1 MKQIEE
7 KIMMLN
13 VSEQPKQEIETKP
26 ATTVTVTQLASTP
39 LVNEREKMPLDPD
52 LTPARPKE
60 VTIVLVEQAPL
71 TLTQRALQ
79 NYFDKHYSE
88 LFLNDISPQE
98 RLKSLTDFSK
108 EIKSSIDKVIA
119 VRGKEKQLKVQHA
132 QISRLLEV
140 FETNDSY
147 KYKRQYFYQLTA
159 EHSAAFKLLLDLSS
173 SEEKN
178 ALNAIID
185 AQKANSRNSTI
196 LYGASVL
203 FSPVI
208 VMSRLILSQKNQD
221 YWASLA
227 PVTLDAQA
235 KALIKEVAK
244 SVLTNLN
251 SELVK
256 VGAERNEKENAA
268 SLDDLQ
274 FKQLIKAE
282 ASESL
287 LMLAQAN
294 TVTQSYEEL
303 ASALTIRDEPFVS
316 VKAEIQNELQQSYVA
331 QLQGAVDEKVK
342 IDTLVATM
350 RSKVKE
356 LEALLVL
363 KSKKEGVLLQINPL
377 ESLMNVFNQHS
388 TNRLIGPVANEPL
401 LKLQSKLDELDREIN
416 IVAQRLS
423 SNHVQQRDLY
433 TLISINELKEL
444 ITTNSVAK
452 EFDRLLLSIVTE
464 APGFS
469 EPLSSEKTAIDY
481 FIERYRAVVTHDSED
496 EERRLAN
503 LGARLTQVESLLGSL
518 LSARNEHDSLALK
531 VAQVRDMHQ
540 VLSSHNANPLLLN
553 LVVERL
559 HTLDEQFTAA
569 RRKRDSVINQLALGN
584 EDLKQHL
591 IQENSAEL
599 LKILEVNKAAKECI
613 EQYKLLKD
621 KINLLSQIN
630 LGARVLDSYVYE
642 HTTWWVKLTDFLAK
656 FFSIFKT
663 DASKMIDQA
672 KELKTELIKSKAQC
686 EQEIDAHIYV
696 IKEDSAVGND
706 LLADLPDQHHYE
718 SIKTD
723 LDDLNVDKTMS
734 LLSRVSLF
742 KPKSKPVEMKPDNLT
757 SDELYDSSFS
767 QVHG

>member
-1 MKQIEE
+1 M
-7 KIMMLN
+7 
-13 VSEQPKQEIETKP
+13 
-26 ATTVTVTQLASTP
+26 
-39 LVNEREKMPLDPD
+39 
-52 LTPARPKE
+52 
-60 VTIVLVEQAPL
+60 
-71 TLTQRALQ
+71 
-79 NYFDKHYSE
+79 
-88 LFLNDISPQE
+88 
-98 RLKSLTDFSK
+98 
-108 EIKSSIDKVIA
+108 
-119 VRGKEKQLKVQHA
+119 
-132 QISRLLEV
+132 
-140 FETNDSY
+140 
-147 KYKRQYFYQLTA
+147 
-159 EHSAAFKLLLDLSS
+159 
-173 SEEKN
+173 
-178 ALNAIID
+178 
-185 AQKANSRNSTI
+185 
-196 LYGASVL
+196 
-203 FSPVI
+203 
-208 VMSRLILSQKNQD
+208 
-221 YWASLA
+221 
-227 PVTLDAQA
+227 
-235 KALIKEVAK
+235 
-244 SVLTNLN
+244 
-251 SELVK
+251 
-256 VGAERNEKENAA
+256 
-268 SLDDLQ
+268 
-274 FKQLIKAE
+274 
-282 ASESL
+282 
-287 LMLAQAN
+287 
-294 TVTQSYEEL
+294 
-303 ASALTIRDEPFVS
+303 
-316 VKAEIQNELQQSYVA
+316 
-331 QLQGAVDEKVK
+331 
-342 IDTLVATM
+342 
-350 RSKVKE
+350 
-356 LEALLVL
+356 
-363 KSKKEGVLLQINPL
+363 
-377 ESLMNVFNQHS
+377 
-388 TNRLIGPVANEPL
+388 
-401 LKLQSKLDELDREIN
+401 
-416 IVAQRLS
+416 
-423 SNHVQQRDLY
+423 
-433 TLISINELKEL
+433 
-444 ITTNSVAK
+444 
-452 EFDRLLLSIVTE
+452 
-464 APGFS
+464 
-469 EPLSSEKTAIDY
+469 
-481 FIERYRAVVTHDSED
+481 
-496 EERRLAN
+496 AN